1 MGDLSLLQQGAP
13 TSALIWR
20 YDYWLGVEPCPD
32 PPPISQAGP
41 CDVGITGR
49 NVAFWLFWRVVRQNS
64 RSRLTR
70 WGSLLGAVML
80 VAAACSSTSAG
91 GNTVDPADWDGV
103 LSNARG
109 QELNLFMWGGS
120 SEINRFVD
128 TIYGPR
134 LEAEFG
140 IELNRIPVGDT
151 VDAVNKV
158 LSELRAGR
166 RNGGAVDLIWINGEN
181 FQTLHQADALLADWS
196 TRIPNASLVDWSA
209 PEVSLDFG
217 QPVAGFESP
226 WGSAQFQFIYD
237 SARLGADEL
246 PRSYAALLEWVE
258 AHPGRFTYPAP
269 PDFHGNRFVK
279 QAFYEITGGSE
290 RWLDGFDPAGYA
302 EASPALWAYLQELEP
317 HLWRQGATYP
327 PSLAELNRL
336 FANGEID
343 FTFTQLPAG
352 IEADV
357 AAGVFPATSRP
368 FVFDTG
374 TIGDS
379 HYLAIPANAAHPEA
393 AMVMA
398 NLVLEPELQAI
409 KLAPANGWGDGLG
422 ISISLLDD
430 DDRRRIEAVLDDL
443 GELALDPALLESVRL
458 PEVAAEY
465 TIALERDWQQ
475 HVRR

>member
-1 MGDLSLLQQGAP
+1 MPGPDSVGDRTRQQRLLASSL
-13 TSALIWR
+13 
-20 YDYWLGVEPCPD
+20 VE
-32 PPPISQAGP
+32 AGL
-41 CDVGITGR
+41 TGR
-49 NVAFWLFWRVVRQNS
+49 SGAFWLFWRVVTQAS
-64 RSRLTR
+64 VFRLTR
-70 WGSLLGAVML
+70 WGALVGAVML
-80 VAAACSSTSAG
+80 VAAACSPTSG
-91 GNTVDPADWDGV
+91 DGNVADPADWDGV
-103 LSNARG
+103 LSSSRG

-128 TIYGPR
+128 TVYGPR

-140 IELNRIPVGDT
+140 IELNRIPVADT

-158 LSELRAGR
+158 LSEIQAGR
-166 RNGGAVDLIWINGEN
+166 ERGGAVDLIWINGEN
-181 FQTLHQADALLADWS
+181 FQTLRQADALLADWS
-196 TRIPNASLVDWSA
+196 TRIPNARFVDWDA

-217 QPVAGFESP
+217 LAAAGFESP
-226 WGSAQFQFIYD
+226 WGSAQFQFVYD
-237 SARLGADEL
+237 SARLGPDEL
-246 PRSYAALLEWVE
+246 PRSYAELLEWVE
-258 AHPGRFTYPAP
+258 MHPGRFTYPAP

-279 QAFYEITGGSE
+279 QAFYELTGGPE
-290 RWLDGFDPAGYA
+290 RWLGGFDAAGYA
-302 EASPALWAYLQELEP
+302 ESSPALWAYLREMEP
-317 HLWRQGATYP
+317 YLWRQGASYP
-327 PSLAELNRL
+327 PSIAELNRL

-357 AAGVFPATSRP
+357 AAGVLPATSRP

-398 NLVLEPELQAI
+398 NLVLEPELQAA

-422 ISISLLDD
+422 ISLSLLDA

-443 GELALDPALLESVRL
+443 GELALEPALLESVRL
-458 PEVAAEY
+458 PEVAADY

>member
-1 MGDLSLLQQGAP
+1 MTRGS
-13 TSALIWR
+13 
-20 YDYWLGVEPCPD
+20 V
-32 PPPISQAGP
+32 
-41 CDVGITGR
+41 
-49 NVAFWLFWRVVRQNS
+49 F
-64 RSRLTR
+64 RLTR
-70 WGSLLGAVML
+70 WGALIGAVML
-80 VAAACSSTSAG
+80 VAAACSSTSADG
-91 GNTVDPADWDGV
+91 SATDPADWEGV
-103 LSNARG
+103 LSGSRG

-128 TIYGPR
+128 TVYGPR

-140 IELNRIPVGDT
+140 IELNRIPVADT

-158 LSELRAGR
+158 LSEIQAGR
-166 RNGGAVDLIWINGEN
+166 DRGGAVDLIWINGEN
-181 FQTLHQADALLADWS
+181 FQTLRQADALLGDWS
-196 TRIPNASLVDWSA
+196 THIPNARFVDWDA

-217 QPVAGFESP
+217 LPWAGFESP
-226 WGSAQFQFIYD
+226 LGSAQFQFVYD
-237 SARLGADEL
+237 SARFGPDDL
-246 PRSYAALLEWVE
+246 PLSYAELLEWVKTN
-258 AHPGRFTYPAP
+258 PGRFTYPAP

-279 QAFYEITGGSE
+279 QAFYELTGGPE
-290 RWLDGFDPAGYA
+290 RWLGEFDRVGYA
-302 EASPALWAYLQELEP
+302 EFSPALWSYLHELDP
-317 HLWRQGATYP
+317 YLWPQGASYP
-327 PSLAELNRL
+327 SSIAELNRL

-357 AAGVFPATSRP
+357 AAGVLPSTSRP

-398 NLVLEPELQAI
+398 NLVLEPELQAA
-409 KLAPANGWGDGLG
+409 KLAPENGWGDGLA
-422 ISISLLDD
+422 ISLSRVDSA
-430 DDRRRIEAVLDDL
+430 DRRRIEAVLDDL
-443 GELALDPALLESVRL
+443 GALALEPGLLESVRL